1 MQGEVECL
9 KDNKECQGSNVWILF
24 FNSIAPN
31 IFNSFIVERTR
42 MLYGVSLQPSD
53 NQRQCLDSA
62 GIVVMA
68 VLVYHI
74 SKKFTDLG
82 IP

>member
-1 MQGEVECL
+1 MQGEVECFTD
-9 KDNKECQGSNVWILF
+9 KWDCQGSNVWILF

-31 IFNSFIVERTR
+31 ISNYIVERTR

-62 GIVVMA
+62 GIVVH
-68 VLVYHI
+68 LN
-74 SKKFTDLG
+74 
-82 IP
+82 